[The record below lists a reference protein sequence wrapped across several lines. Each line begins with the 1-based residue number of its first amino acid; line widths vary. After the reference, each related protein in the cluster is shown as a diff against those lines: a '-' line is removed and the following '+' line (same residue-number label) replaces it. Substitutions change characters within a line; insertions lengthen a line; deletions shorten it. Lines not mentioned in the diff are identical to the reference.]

1 MAQYARQSAVYHT
14 QGFIM
19 QSGQKS
25 ENKVS
30 SVTVQFSILYS
41 WSGLIV
47 QIMLVC
53 NKQQQMKCNVK
64 LRIYLV
70 SVLFTSYLGCFISYF
85 LPFTKPNCL
94 YRPVYFV
101 KMSLIGYNSSNTVLF
116 SQWQDRLQLSGQ
128 VTFHHLCLLWQHITL
143 NTTLEVSTVKL

>member
-1 MAQYARQSAVYHT
+1 MFCFKQSWVRCSISQYARQSAVYRT

-53 NKQQQMKCNVK
+53 DKQQQMKRNV
-64 LRIYLV
+64 
-70 SVLFTSYLGCFISYF
+70 G
-85 LPFTKPNCL
+85 
-94 YRPVYFV
+94 
-101 KMSLIGYNSSNTVLF
+101 
-116 SQWQDRLQLSGQ
+116 
-128 VTFHHLCLLWQHITL
+128 
-143 NTTLEVSTVKL
+143 EVVFEAVVVQGL

>member
-1 MAQYARQSAVYHT
+1 MYTRKISINCKQKIYRYSKFYCNYQQPQYARQSAVYRT

-53 NKQQQMKCNVK
+53 DKQQQMKCNESWHSSTI
-64 LRIYLV
+64 LCCCCYMSAALGHNFHTEYLTV
-70 SVLFTSYLGCFISYF
+70 TTNSDKWYLSNPLLFI
-85 LPFTKPNCL
+85 
-94 YRPVYFV
+94 
-101 KMSLIGYNSSNTVLF
+101 
-116 SQWQDRLQLSGQ
+116 
-128 VTFHHLCLLWQHITL
+128 HI
-143 NTTLEVSTVKL
+143 